1 MESGEMERGKKVSS
15 GFSPPTP
22 PLSVLS
28 TTPAQP
34 NVPPY
39 TAVRTPPKAAAACT
53 RVETEMPTNDGVGGG
68 RKNFHS
74 TPFSDKGDGG
84 EEGRGAAWGD

>member
-1 MESGEMERGKKVSS
+1 MESGEMERGKESVVW
-15 GFSPPTP
+15 FFLLPHHLSPCFQP
-22 PLSVLS
+22 P
-28 TTPAQP
+28 QP

-84 EEGRGAAWGD
+84 EEGLGAAWGD